1 MAEKKES
8 NFKLIQKNRKAWH
21 EYEILEKLEAG
32 LVLKG
37 SEVKAIRAGG
47 ASILEAYAK
56 LAKGEAW
63 VVNMDIQPYAQ
74 AGPFNHEPK
83 RTRKLLLNRTELN
96 RLQGKTAERG
106 LTLIPLSLY
115 FKDGHAKLE
124 IGLARGK
131 KPHDKRESI
140 KTREMD
146 RDLRRRAMKD

>member
-1 MAEKKES
+1 MAEKEEP

-21 EYEILEKLEAG
+21 EYEILEKVEAG

-37 SEVKAIRAGG
+37 SEVKSIRAGG

-83 RTRKLLLNRTELN
+83 RTRKLLLKRTELN

-106 LTLIPLSLY
+106 LTLVPLSLY
-115 FKDGHAKLE
+115 FKDGYAKLE
-124 IGLARGK
+124 IGLAKGK
-131 KPHDKRESI
+131 KQYDKRASI
-140 KTREMD
+140 KKRDVE
-146 RDLRRRAMKD
+146 RDLRRRAMR

>member
-1 MAEKKES
+1 MAEKDDPG
-8 NFKLIQKNRKAWH
+8 FKLIQKNRKAWH
-21 EYEILEKLEAG
+21 EYEILDKVEAG
-32 LVLKG
+32 LVLRG
-37 SEVKAIRAGG
+37 SEVKSIRAGG

-56 LAKGEAW
+56 LSKGEAW

-83 RTRKLLLNRTELN
+83 RLRKLLLNRREIS

-115 FKDGHAKLE
+115 FKGGYAKLE

-131 KPHDKRESI
+131 KVHDKRESI
-140 KTREMD
+140 KKREMA
-146 RDLRRRAMKD
+146 RDLRRRAMR